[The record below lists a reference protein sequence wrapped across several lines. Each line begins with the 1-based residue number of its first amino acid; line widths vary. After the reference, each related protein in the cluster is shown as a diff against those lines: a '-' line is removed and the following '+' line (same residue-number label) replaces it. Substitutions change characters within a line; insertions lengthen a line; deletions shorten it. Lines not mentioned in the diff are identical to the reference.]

1 MLSSSLWLKK
11 LPYLVALVGVL
22 NLTACGEKKKT
33 SAEMQKAK
41 VDAFRK
47 QQKIEAI
54 KAYTDLVNK
63 YPDSEHIAAAKEK
76 LKVLGPL
83 PATPTPTKKK

>member
-1 MLSSSLWLKK
+1 MLSPISLLKK
-11 LPYLVALVGVL
+11 LPLFLALAGL
-22 NLTACGEKKKT
+22 LSITACAKKKT
-33 SAEMQKAK
+33 AAEVQKEK

-47 QQKIEAI
+47 HQKIEAI

-63 YPDSEHIAAAKEK
+63 FPDSEHVAEAKER

-83 PATPTPTKKK
+83 PATPTPAKKQ